1 MSFRV
6 SDAPLVTDW
15 ERLADRYPENPFCT
29 APFIESHRD
38 KGVQPLLLELEE
50 SSQCYVACA
59 AFLNEGALT
68 RRIIIHSAPDV
79 RQETGSFW
87 AAVADFC
94 RRIHV
99 SELEVHTFGSSPS
112 TIPDLGHVLWRRPRV
127 EFVLDLDRHSGNAL
141 ATNHRRNI
149 AKAERASITI
159 HATRAEARCEIHA
172 ELMRA
177 SLARRTALGEQV
189 NSNGEEFL
197 QAAQLVKAGAG
208 TLFQAVLDSE
218 SEVLSSI
225 LVLKAKQGAYYHS
238 AGSSAKGM
246 ELGSSHLLVRKI
258 AEILK
263 AEGILRFNLGGAHSE
278 GLRRFKAGFG
288 ARVVEL
294 ESAAFFLTG
303 RARRQ
308 VVKMLRAARGQL
320 REMRARR

>member
-6 SDAPLVTDW
+6 SDVPLVTDW

-29 APFIESHRD
+29 APFIESHRQQ
-38 KGVQPLLLELEE
+38 GVQPLLLELEE
-50 SSQCYVACA
+50 SSGCYVACA
-59 AFLNEGALT
+59 AFLNDGTLT

-79 RQETGSFW
+79 RQGTASFW

-99 SELEVHTFGSSPS
+99 SELEVHTFGSSS
-112 TIPDLGHVLWRRPRV
+112 SAIPDLGHVLWRRPRV

-149 AKAERASITI
+149 ARAERASITI
-159 HATRAEARCEIHA
+159 HATRAEAPCEIHA

-177 SLARRTALGEQV
+177 SLARRTARGEQV
-189 NSNGEEFL
+189 NSNGEEFSHTV
-197 QAAQLVKAGAG
+197 QLVKTGAG

-218 SEVLSSI
+218 SEVLSSM
-225 LVLKAKQGAYYHS
+225 LLLKAKRGAYYHS

-246 ELGSSHLLVRKI
+246 ELGSSHLLVRHI
-258 AEILK
+258 AETLK
-263 AEGILRFNLGGAHSE
+263 AEGMLRFNLGGADSE

-288 ARVVEL
+288 ARAVEL

-308 VVKMLRAARGQL
+308 VVNMLRAARGQL
-320 REMRARR
+320 REMRAWR